1 MVSEEQEEEFEAL
14 ESIYPEIERHEGEL
28 MSFTIML
35 ESETDE
41 NQLQ

>member
-1 MVSEEQEEEFEAL
+1 
-14 ESIYPEIERHEGEL
+14 

-41 NQLQ
+41 NQLQSELSCVWRFQKSIQTWL